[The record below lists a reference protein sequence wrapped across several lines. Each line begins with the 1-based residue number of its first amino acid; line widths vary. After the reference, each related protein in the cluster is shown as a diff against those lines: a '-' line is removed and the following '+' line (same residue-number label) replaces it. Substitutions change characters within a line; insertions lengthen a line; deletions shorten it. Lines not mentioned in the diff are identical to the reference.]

1 MVDAV
6 NSWGGGHGRDSHTEW
21 QVTTNHTTPLPEK
34 SQSQSGNGFGNEND
48 NHIKVVLVGA
58 PGVGK
63 TSMVQQFLWG
73 TFESSYHPT
82 SKKETY
88 FPSVVLHDRNYPL
101 KIVDIP
107 DIPFVPPN
115 SFYNISDLQ
124 AFGLRDAKAYVLIYD
139 LLCPDSF
146 DYIEGLHAQITD
158 NRDLGSIP
166 VIVVGNKTDKVH
178 RNLSTSRMRNKRKE
192 REEMKKAKRE
202 HDDHEFGG
210 HGHHGGDHGFGHGFG
225 HDDDFG
231 HDHDPFGGHGMSNG
245 HGHHGGHHD
254 KWDKHGSKHKDKHH
268 KDKYGRKSHGF
279 GGHSKHGK
287 GSLWS
292 SSHSSHSHSSRH
304 YGSSF
309 GTSHDSDDEDQHDS
323 ICNWVTMGRESEEI
337 LEKDIADKVENEW
350 KAAYLECSAKDP
362 EAVTIVFKSL
372 MQELEDV
379 GYGNGRSSGPYG
391 GYSQN
396 RHENDHDDH
405 LRKCVIL

>member
-1 MVDAV
+1 MVDAAS
-6 NSWGGGHGRDSHTEW
+6 SWGGGHGRDSHTEW
-21 QVTTNHTTPLPEK
+21 QVTTNHTSPMQEK
-34 SQSQSGNGFGNEND
+34 SQTQTGNGFGSEQE
-48 NHIKVVLVGA
+48 NHIKVALVGA

-63 TSMVQQFLWG
+63 TSLVQQFVWG

-82 SKKETY
+82 SKKESY

-146 DYIEGLHAQITD
+146 DYIEGIHAQISD

-192 REEMKKAKRE
+192 RDEMKKAKRE

-210 HGHHGGDHGFGHGFG
+210 HHHGDHGSGHGFG
-225 HDDDFG
+225 HDSHGD
-231 HDHDPFGGHGMSNG
+231 HDHDSFGGHHHGS
-245 HGHHGGHHD
+245 GHHGSHGDHHD
-254 KWDKHGSKHKDKHH
+254 KWDKHSSNHKDKHH
-268 KDKYGRKSHGF
+268 KDTHGRKSGGHGS
-279 GGHSKHGK
+279 HSKHGK
-287 GSLWS
+287 SSLWG
-292 SSHSSHSHSSRH
+292 SSHSSHSHSRH
-304 YGSSF
+304 FGSSF
-309 GTSHDSDDEDQHDS
+309 GDDDEQHDS
-323 ICNWVTMGRESEEI
+323 VCNWVTMGRESEEV
-337 LEKDIADKVENEW
+337 LEKDISDKVQHEW
-350 KAAYLECSAKDP
+350 KAAYYECSAKDP
-362 EAVTIVFKSL
+362 EAVTNVFKSL
-372 MQELEDV
+372 MQELEEV
-379 GYGNGRSSGPYG
+379 GYGNGRSNGPYG
-391 GYSQN
+391 GYTQG
-396 RHENDHDDH
+396 RHDSDHEP